1 MLDFATSKM
10 IKGGNMFAR
19 ITTFQGSPDK
29 EAKALSGP
37 PPAEVQ
43 AMRGFKGAY
52 TLENRETGKAMLIT
66 LWDSEADMLA
76 SAEGAKRPRAETVH
90 ESGSMA
96 EPQVEMFEVM
106 SHP

>member
-1 MLDFATSKM
+1 
-10 IKGGNMFAR
+10 MFAR
-19 ITTFQGSPDK
+19 ISTFQGSPDK

-52 TLENRETGKAMLIT
+52 TLENRKTGKAMLIT
-66 LWDSEADMLA
+66 LWDTEADMIA
-76 SAEGAKRPRAETVH
+76 STEAAKRPRAEAVRD
-90 ESGSMA
+90 SGGSV
-96 EPQVEMFEVM
+96 EPQVETFEVL